1 MRLIGYALQATLW
14 VVLLAFLLLLA
25 VPHFTAY
32 DVLIVRGGSM
42 EANDPLL
49 GLAPVHPV
57 HPAQPEAAFP
67 AESVA
72 VISAE
77 PMTRPSRRSRLV
89 TASLLM
95 AGVVVLG
102 LGIWARVVDLR
113 FNTVV
118 SNSMRPT
125 FSAGDVVITEP
136 VAVDSLQV
144 GDVIA
149 FNPPKGTEPEI
160 HRVVSMDGASVT
172 RGDANPADDPWQL
185 LPTSANA
192 YRLFVVIPLLGYVIR
207 LELPLLLLTAFLA
220 CLALLQIAWKGVVGR
235 RKRLQPQPQS

>member
-1 MRLIGYALQATLW
+1 VAS
-14 VVLLAFLLLLA
+14 LALLLMWALRPRQRPA
-25 VPHFTAY
+25 VPYRRISA
-32 DVLIVRGGSM
+32 
-42 EANDPLL
+42 EAIEPLP

-67 AESVA
+67 DESVA

-77 PMTRPSRRSRLV
+77 PKNRPSRRSRLV

-149 FNPPKGTEPEI
+149 FIPPKGAEPEI
-160 HRVVSMDGASVT
+160 HRIVSIEDGVIST
-172 RGDANPADDPWQL
+172 RGDANSADDPWQL
-185 LPTSANA
+185 VPTSANA
-192 YRLFVVIPLLGYVIR
+192 YRLFAVIPLLGWVTR
-207 LELPLLLLTAFLA
+207 LELPLLLLAALFA